1 MDWEFEQIEL
11 VRHDVMVMIVHTD
24 VAIKYKSELDKTLYE
39 TISIDEC
46 REKIKLK
53 REGMEDE
60 GGDDKTI
67 SDTEVYA

>member
-24 VAIKYKSELDKTLYE
+24 VAVKYKSELDKTLYE

-46 REKIKLK
+46 ERK
-53 REGMEDE
+53 
-60 GGDDKTI
+60 
-67 SDTEVYA
+67 SN